1 MLQEF
6 AHNASS
12 KKRLGLEATET
23 ESILR
28 AMLEYPV
35 LPLTGELVLEAFA
48 LKERYRISYWDAA
61 IVAAARSLGCKIL
74 YTEDLNAGQDYG
86 GVVARNP
93 FASV

>member
-1 MLQEF
+1 
-6 AHNASS
+6 
-12 KKRLGLEATET
+12 
-23 ESILR
+23 
-28 AMLEYPV
+28 MLEYPV